1 MSSTLTLK
9 DFPKRTTNFLNKL
22 SKNNNREWYLE
33 NKDIYNSDF
42 LEPLIYFVEE
52 MGNKLLSL
60 DPEIT
65 AIPRIDKSIF
75 RLHRDVRFS
84 KNKEPYKTNAGILF
98 WNSKAKKMESCGFYF
113 HLEPK
118 KIGVGVGTYIIP
130 KHMLKTY
137 RDAVADPVT
146 GQELNRAVKKIEKN
160 GLYKVLGKN
169 YKRIPK
175 GYDPDSPYADYL
187 LHSGMFGWYESKN
200 IKELYDGNAVDIIY
214 KIFKDMLPLHKWLAK
229 YLLRSFN
236 DSK

>member
-9 DFPKRTTNFLNKL
+9 DFPKRTAGYLNKL
-22 SKNNNREWYLE
+22 SKNNNREWYLA

-42 LEPLIYFVEE
+42 LELLIYFVEE
-52 MGNKLLSL
+52 MGNKLLKL

-65 AIPRIDKSIF
+65 AIPKIDKSIF

-84 KNKEPYKTNAGILF
+84 KNKEPYKTNAGIIF
-98 WNSKAKKMESCGFYF
+98 WNGKAKKMESSGFYF
-113 HLEPK
+113 YLEPK
-118 KIGVGVGTYIIP
+118 MFGVGVGMYTIP
-130 KHMLKTY
+130 KNLLTPY
-137 RDAVADPVT
+137 RDAVADLT
-146 GQELNRAVKKIEKN
+146 NGKELNMVVKKVEKC

-229 YLLRSFN
+229 YLL
-236 DSK
+236 

>member
-1 MSSTLTLK
+1 M
-9 DFPKRTTNFLNKL
+9 
-22 SKNNNREWYLE
+22 
-33 NKDIYNSDF
+33 I
-42 LEPLIYFVEE
+42 
-52 MGNKLLSL
+52 
-60 DPEIT
+60 
-65 AIPRIDKSIF
+65 
-75 RLHRDVRFS
+75 
-84 KNKEPYKTNAGILF
+84 
-98 WNSKAKKMESCGFYF
+98 
-113 HLEPK
+113 
-118 KIGVGVGTYIIP
+118 
-130 KHMLKTY
+130 
-137 RDAVADPVT
+137 DPVFISQT
-146 GQELNRAVKKIEKN
+146 GVKPYLKVTDMNPSDCEVIVNSIEGMAVKKIEKN

>member
-9 DFPKRTTNFLNKL
+9 NFPKRTAGYLNKL
-22 SKNNNREWYLE
+22 SKNNSREWYAA
-33 NKDIYNSDF
+33 NRDIYNSDF

-52 MGNKLLSL
+52 MGNKLLKL

-65 AIPRIDKSIF
+65 AISKIDKSIF

-98 WNSKAKKMESCGFYF
+98 WNGKAKKMESCGFYF

-118 KIGVGVGTYIIP
+118 MFGVGVGMHIIP
-130 KHMLKTY
+130 KHLLKPY

-146 GQELNRAVKKIEKN
+146 GKELNRAVKKFEKN
-160 GLYKVLGKN
+160 GVYKVSGKN
-169 YKRIPK
+169 YKRVPK

-187 LHSGMFGWYESKN
+187 LHNGMFGWYENKN
-200 IKELYDGNAVDIIY
+200 IKELYDVNAVDSIY
-214 KIFKDMLPLHKWLAK
+214 KIFKDMLPLHHWFVKN
-229 YLLRSFN
+229 LL
-236 DSK
+236 